1 MKKFKINVVVLSFF
15 LAISI
20 QAQNIKEE
28 KNAYT
33 YIKKPLTPLN
43 KEIKNYLSFVSN
55 GFDEENNRKQAD
67 YQKELQLSQANYEK
81 ELAIYQEKMKE
92 AQETYR
98 AEVDAYNKRSLGR
111 ALIDGQTTKPVLRE
125 PSRPYKQSV
134 QAPILKTGYDNVT
147 LASTYIYLSGY
158 QKAQENA
165 LKIEVILYGFDCTQP
180 RVSSI
185 QKDYTSIQ
193 RGVSSTSKR
202 TFYYIEYSYRHP
214 MAVRVITPD
223 GKELLYVTPQELNNY
238 KIYKSSESETY
249 PNINAPLLLKST
261 EEEVLQK
268 NLTFINELVND
279 KFGFQTTNRNA
290 TLCFV
295 KSKKEDYQDL
305 LIAFNEAISGLNM
318 LTQDTQTSKAKL
330 MESVKYW
337 QSAINESDVNN
348 KKARIDK
355 DVTIAVY
362 FNLLEVY
369 FALEN
374 YVDAEAVI
382 IKLNTLNLSFGDR
395 KTKQDFEKAFVD
407 LKKRVIINQQ

>member
-1 MKKFKINVVVLSFF
+1 MNKLKIHLVVLYFC
-15 LAISI
+15 LAISA
-20 QAQNIKEE
+20 QAQNIKEQQ
-28 KNAYT
+28 NSYT
-33 YIKKPLTPLN
+33 YVKKPLTPLS
-43 KEIKNYLSFVSN
+43 KDIKNYVSFVSN
-55 GFDEENNRKQAD
+55 GFDEENKRKQAD

-81 ELAIYQEKMKE
+81 ELVIYQEKMKE

-98 AEVDAYNKRSLGR
+98 AEVDAYNKRTLGR
-111 ALIDGQTTKPVLRE
+111 AIIDGQTTKPVLRE
-125 PSRPYKQSV
+125 PSRPYKESV

-158 QKAQENA
+158 QKAPENA
-165 LKIEVILYGFDCTQP
+165 LKIEVVLYGFDYTQP
-180 RVSSI
+180 RVSSV
-185 QKDYTSIQ
+185 QKDYTSVQ

-214 MAVRVITPD
+214 MAVKVTAPD

-238 KIYKSSESETY
+238 KTHKYSESETY
-249 PNINAPLLLKST
+249 PDINAPLLLKSS

-279 KFGFQTTNRNA
+279 KFGFQPTNRSA
-290 TLCFV
+290 TLYFV
-295 KSKKEDYQDL
+295 KSKKEEYQDL
-305 LIAFNEAISGLNM
+305 LIAFNEAISGLII
-318 LTQDTQTSKAKL
+318 LTQDVETSKTKL
-330 MESVKYW
+330 LESVKVW

-362 FNLLEVY
+362 FNLLEAY

-374 YVDAEAVI
+374 YADAEAVF
-382 IKLNTLNLSFGDR
+382 IKLNALILSFSER
-395 KTKQDFEKAFVD
+395 KTKQDFEKTFVD
-407 LKKRVIINQQ
+407 LKKRVINNP